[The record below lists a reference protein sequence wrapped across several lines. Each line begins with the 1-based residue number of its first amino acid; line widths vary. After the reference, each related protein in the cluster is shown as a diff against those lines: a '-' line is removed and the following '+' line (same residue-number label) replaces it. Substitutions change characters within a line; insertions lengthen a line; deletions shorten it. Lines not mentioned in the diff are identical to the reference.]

1 MPRIYLNEWPPQSPP
16 ALAKKENVL
25 LAARLMANAALT
37 APVSGGIH
45 GYEAD
50 IAYGAE
56 ELEAIAREMERLA
69 HQEVPRRLKK
79 MFLYEAAMLRET
91 DVVLFIASFRAHSAP
106 FDVGCGL
113 CGGKMDCS
121 FFYER
126 VSHVNG
132 IVDTTDRSR
141 KTAIK
146 GPMCMCRIHD
156 LGYALGSALWIA
168 ADLFVDCKP
177 LYSVGLAGR
186 NLNYCPNSEV
196 VVGIPL
202 AVLAKN
208 PYVDIPSDYHLI
220 NMKSQV
226 DGVRRTAAVTRQLG
240 SIPYQH
246 FDPSQEKKEKDEERE
261 G

>member
-1 MPRIYLNEWPPQSPP
+1 MPRIYLSEWPPQSPP
-16 ALAKKENVL
+16 DLAKKENVL
-25 LAARLMANAALT
+25 LVAKLMANAALT
-37 APVSGGIH
+37 APVGGGIQ
-45 GYEAD
+45 GFEAE

-79 MFLYEAAMLRET
+79 VFLYEAAMVRET
-91 DVVLFIASFRAHSAP
+91 DVVLFIASFRAHSTP

-132 IVDTTDRSR
+132 LVDVTDRSR

-146 GPMCMCRIHD
+146 GPLCMARIED
-156 LGYALGSALWIA
+156 LGFAVGSALWIA

-186 NLNYCPNSEV
+186 NLNYCPKSEV
-196 VVGIPL
+196 VIGIPM

-208 PYVDIPSDYHLI
+208 PYVDISSDYHLT
-220 NMKSQV
+220 NMQSQI
-226 DGVRRTAAVTRQLG
+226 DGVRRTAAVTRQMG
-240 SIPYQH
+240 SIDYQH
-246 FDPSQEKKEKDEERE
+246 HDLSQEKMDNEETGE
-261 G
+261 E